1 MDKVQQIVPIS
12 DMKLKHATVM
22 RLLGRGPVVLA
33 QRSKP
38 AAVLVSI
45 EQWDAQ
51 AALLEEL
58 RDLVDVLEAK
68 LAFSQSGENL
78 EEFDADEFPA
88 LADAVPAKVVSKRQ
102 APVATPA

>member
-1 MDKVQQIVPIS
+1 MNAIPQIVPVS
-12 DMKLKHATVM
+12 ELRMKHIDVFGMLAN
-22 RLLGRGPVVLA
+22 GPVVLA

-45 EQWDAQ
+45 EQWDTH

-58 RDLVDVLEAK
+58 RDLVDVLEAR
-68 LAFSQSGENL
+68 LAFSQSGEKL